1 MKILACEMFRDE
13 STILYNVAEWKSWDI
28 ICSMDESNMMWTV
41 MAIKIP
47 AILKCPWGKMPY
59 GVENT
64 GDEKLFQ
71 IKHFPTSSLLSMLLT
86 LAAQ

>member
-1 MKILACEMFRDE
+1 
-13 STILYNVAEWKSWDI
+13 
-28 ICSMDESNMMWTV
+28 
-41 MAIKIP
+41 
-47 AILKCPWGKMPY
+47 MPY

>member
-1 MKILACEMFRDE
+1 
-13 STILYNVAEWKSWDI
+13 
-28 ICSMDESNMMWTV
+28 
-41 MAIKIP
+41 
-47 AILKCPWGKMPY
+47 MPY

-71 IKHFPTSSLLSMLLT
+71 IKHFQTSSLLSMLLT